1 MSAVGGNTLTL
12 LDHAKL
18 KDPTGKIARVANV
31 LSQMNDWNEMMHWQ
45 ESNKDTCEQITI
57 QTGIPTV
64 YTVKIGY
71 GTAASKPTTAQ
82 IQEGFTICETRNE
95 IYRHL
100 AIGENLAEF
109 RATQDRP
116 AMEALKQKAAQLVIY
131 GNASSDSTTI
141 NGLAA
146 RYSSTSAANGAN
158 VISCNG
164 AGSTQTSM
172 YLVCSH
178 ADGVYMAYPK
188 GTQAG
193 IEHLDLG
200 LVTDQNAGG
209 SNLRAEMWSS
219 VFNWRFGLV
228 VKDWRDCVRIC
239 NIDVADDVPGLT
251 NAQAPTSFNNVL
263 HGVLK
268 AIPRINGPMGR
279 RFLLMNRTTYGLFLR
294 LAAEKS
300 SNAVT
305 FQEAASQFGQPG
317 TMRLTIY
324 GIPALICDQII
335 NTETAV
341 S

>member
-1 MSAVGGNTLTL
+1 MAAVGGNTLTL

-57 QTGIPTV
+57 QTGLPTT
-64 YTVKIGY
+64 YTVKIGQ

-82 IQEGFTICETRNE
+82 VQEQFTICETRNE

-116 AMEALKQKAAQLVIY
+116 ALESLKQKAAQLVVY
-131 GNASSDSTTI
+131 GNASADSTTI
-141 NGLAA
+141 NGLAS
-146 RYSSTSAANGAN
+146 RYSSTSAANGGN
-158 VISCNG
+158 IIKG
-164 AGSTQTSM
+164 GGTTGDQTSV

-188 GTQAG
+188 GTTAG

-228 VKDWRDCVRIC
+228 VKDWRDCVRIP
-239 NIDVADDVPGLT
+239 NIQVGEVAGLSG
-251 NAQAPTSFNNVL
+251 AQAPTAFTNVL
-263 HGVLK
+263 HCIMR

-300 SNAVT
+300 NNAVT
-305 FQEAASQFGQPG
+305 FQEAAGQFGQPG
-317 TMRLTIY
+317 TMRLTIF
-324 GIPALICDQII
+324 GIPAMICDQII
-335 NTETAV
+335 NAESV
-341 S
+341 IS